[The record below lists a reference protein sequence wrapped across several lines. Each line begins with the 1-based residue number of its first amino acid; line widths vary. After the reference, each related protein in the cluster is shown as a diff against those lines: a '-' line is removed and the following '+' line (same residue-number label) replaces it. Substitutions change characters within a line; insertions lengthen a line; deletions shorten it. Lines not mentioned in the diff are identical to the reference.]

1 MSIFSP
7 DYILIFSVCLSAATY
22 GLFRMINDVR
32 NDSNE
37 DDDWRNGGKDNN
49 DIDPILDLPEGVVTM
64 DEFEREQL
72 KKQDMIGA

>member
-1 MSIFSP
+1 M
-7 DYILIFSVCLSAATY
+7 V
-22 GLFRMINDVR
+22 NDVK

-37 DDDWRNGGKDNN
+37 DDDWRDGGKDN

-72 KKQDMIGA
+72 RKQDMVGA